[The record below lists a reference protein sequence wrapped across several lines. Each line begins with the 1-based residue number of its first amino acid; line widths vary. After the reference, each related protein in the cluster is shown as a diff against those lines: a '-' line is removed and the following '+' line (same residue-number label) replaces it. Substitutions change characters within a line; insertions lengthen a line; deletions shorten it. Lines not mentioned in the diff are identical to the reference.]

1 MIQRSEKY
9 VHGPLNTRPGFT
21 LTEMML
27 SVLII
32 MVLATGAMGY
42 QYASTR
48 DVKISEVQAG
58 ATRIAML
65 LLESW
70 KGRQGAITFDPVDV
84 FSGTITIQTSDAGP
98 AVPDT
103 ASGSTMTLLGS
114 YEVVLSDVTYYVT
127 LSYHPETDSEPMTLN
142 ATVTWR
148 RDYSQ
153 AALQGNEQFV
163 RFSSY
168 LVSY

>member
-1 MIQRSEKY
+1 
-9 VHGPLNTRPGFT
+9 
-21 LTEMML
+21 
-27 SVLII
+27 
-32 MVLATGAMGY
+32 
-42 QYASTR
+42 
-48 DVKISEVQAG
+48 
-58 ATRIAML
+58 ML

-70 KGRQGAITFDPVDV
+70 KGRQEAITFDPVDV

-103 ASGSTMTLLGS
+103 TSGSTMTLLGS